1 MCLKEQ
7 EHTWLESLEKLRS
20 LITNNRYTVIIPHAN
35 ADPDALAASCAIA
48 YMVYKLNKAV
58 NVSVAIP
65 EGVGL
70 ECKKISELCT
80 KNNINVIIVK
90 KLIGDLF
97 RDHPLC
103 FLVDVASI
111 EQTKILK
118 NYLDVCSNIVIIDHH
133 ESHNYESITKYLN
146 HTLQF
151 ICSEVTSASEI
162 VFDILKYFNV
172 KLPKDILE
180 ALLAGILWDTKHF
193 SRATSKTFRHA
204 SEILELGADY
214 QQSRQLVSTIK
225 PPYAKL
231 AKIKCVLRHK
241 GFKAILNARDVYIA
255 VSEIGAYESECASS
269 LVNIGYD
276 IAFVVSEEETI
287 NAIRIIYR
295 TREDVE
301 LLQSIDVY
309 NDILKPIL
317 QKHGGGGGGHRSA
330 GGAIVNVADV
340 NTILKE
346 IIEILSN
353 ITKGK
358 IVELAE
364 QRVFDR

>member
-1 MCLKEQ
+1 M
-7 EHTWLESLEKLRS
+7 EKLRN
-20 LITNNRYTVIIPHAN
+20 LITNSKYTIIIPHAN

-48 YMVYKLNKAV
+48 YMVYELNKAI
-58 NVSVAIP
+58 NVSIAVP

-70 ECKKISELCT
+70 ECKKILELCT
-80 KNNINVIIVK
+80 KNNINIIVVK
-90 KLIGDLF
+90 KLVGDLLK
-97 RDHPLC
+97 DHPLC

-133 ESHNYESITKYLN
+133 ESHNYEPITKYLN

-151 ICSEVTSASEI
+151 IRSEATSASEI
-162 VFDILKYFNV
+162 VFEILKYYNV

-180 ALLAGILWDTKHF
+180 ALMAGIIWDTKHF
-193 SRATSKTFRHA
+193 SRATPNTFRHA

-214 QQSRQLVSTIK
+214 QQSRQLVSMPR

-231 AKIKCVLRHK
+231 AKIKCILRHK
-241 GFKAILNARDVYIA
+241 GFKVTLNAHDVYIA

-276 IAFVVSEEETI
+276 IAFVASEEETI

-295 TREDVE
+295 VREDIE

-309 NDILKPIL
+309 NDILKPII
-317 QKHGGGGGGHRSA
+317 QKYGGGGGGHRSA
-330 GGAIVNVADV
+330 GGAIVNVTDV
-340 NTILKE
+340 DTILKE
-346 IIEILSN
+346 LIKILSN
-353 ITKGK
+353 IAKGK
-358 IVELAE
+358 IVELVE
-364 QRVFDR
+364 QRVFEG